1 MSRHASRRWR
11 QSGVAELN
19 DTPLVEAQ
27 GLVKVFNGTGPGVA
41 VLKGVSFSVRR
52 GELVAV
58 TGISGSG
65 KTTLLNLL
73 GCLDRPSAGRVLM
86 EGVDTESLT
95 SDQLATLRGER
106 IGFVFQHSHLLKH
119 LNALE
124 NTLLPFTLA
133 GYPPD
138 TARGMEMLE
147 AVGLAHRAQHRPAE
161 LSGGERQRVAI
172 ARALVR
178 EPDLILADEPTGSL
192 DRQTGSDIAKLLTCL
207 VGGRAGRSVVIVT
220 HQPELVVGPARQVR
234 LVDGRIE

>member
-1 MSRHASRRWR
+1 
-11 QSGVAELN
+11 VAEREHR
-19 DTPLVEAQ
+19 PLVEAQ
-27 GLVKVFNGTGPGVA
+27 GLVKVFNGAGPGVA
-41 VLKGVSFSVRR
+41 VLKGVNFSAER
-52 GELVAV
+52 GELVIL

-73 GCLDRPSAGRVLM
+73 GCLDRPSGGRVLID
-86 EGVDTESLT
+86 GLDTGSLT

-133 GYPPD
+133 NCAPEQS
-138 TARGMEMLE
+138 RGMEMLE
-147 AVGLAHRAQHRPAE
+147 AVGLAHRAHHRPAE

-178 EPDLILADEPTGSL
+178 EPDLILADEPTGNL
-192 DRQTGSDIAKLLTCL
+192 DRQTGTDIAELLAGL
-207 VGGRAGRSVVIVT
+207 VGRDAGRSVVIVT
-220 HQPELVVGPARQVR
+220 HQPELLVGPARQVR
-234 LVDGRIE
+234 LVDGWLD

>member
-1 MSRHASRRWR
+1 M
-11 QSGVAELN
+11 AER
-19 DTPLVEAQ
+19 DHTPLVEAQ
-27 GLVKVFNGTGPGVA
+27 GLVKVFNGSGPSVA
-41 VLKGVSFSVRR
+41 VLKGVNLGVER

-58 TGISGSG
+58 TGVSGSG

-73 GCLDRPSAGRVLM
+73 GCLDRPTAGRVLI
-86 EGVDTESLT
+86 EGMDTEFLT
-95 SDQLATLRGER
+95 SDELASLRGER

-133 GYPPD
+133 GFQPD
-138 TARGMEMLE
+138 SARGMRMLE
-147 AVGLAHRAQHRPAE
+147 AVGLAHRAHHRPAE

-192 DRQTGSDIAKLLTCL
+192 DSQTGKDIAELL
-207 VGGRAGRSVVIVT
+207 VGLAGGEGGRSVVIVT
-220 HQPELVVGPARQVR
+220 HQPELIGGQMRQVR
-234 LVDGRIE
+234 LVDGRLD

>member
-1 MSRHASRRWR
+1 
-11 QSGVAELN
+11 VAEH
-19 DTPLVEAQ
+19 DRTPLVEAQ
-27 GLVKVFNGTGPGVA
+27 GLVKVFNGMGPGVA
-41 VLKGVSFSVRR
+41 VLKGVNFSVGR
-52 GELVAV
+52 GELVTV

-73 GCLDRPSAGRVLM
+73 GCLDRPSAGRVLI
-86 EGVDTESLT
+86 EGLDTESLT

-133 GYPPD
+133 GHQPD
-138 TARGMEMLE
+138 VVRGMEMLE
-147 AVGLAHRAQHRPAE
+147 AVGLANRAQHRPSE
-161 LSGGERQRVAI
+161 LSGGEKQRVAI

-192 DRQTGSDIAKLLTCL
+192 DRQTGSDIAELLAGL
-207 VGGRAGRSVVIVT
+207 VGGEAGRSVVIVT
-220 HQPELVVGPARQVR
+220 HQPELITAPARQVR
-234 LVDGRIE
+234 LVDGRLD

>member
-1 MSRHASRRWR
+1 
-11 QSGVAELN
+11 VADSNL
-19 DTPLVEAQ
+19 TPLVEAE
-27 GLVKVFNGTGPGVA
+27 GLVKVYNGAGPAVA

-73 GCLDRPSAGRVLM
+73 GCLDRPSAGRVLID
-86 EGVDTESLT
+86 GVDTDSLT

-133 GYPPD
+133 GCAPD
-138 TARGMEMLE
+138 TVRGMEMLE
-147 AVGLAHRAQHRPAE
+147 AVGLANRAHHRPAE

-192 DRQTGSDIAKLLTCL
+192 DRQTGSDIAELLASL
-207 VGGRAGRSVVIVT
+207 VGGKAGRSVIIVT
-220 HQPELVVGPARQVR
+220 HQPELVARSARQVR
-234 LVDGRIE
+234 LADGRLE

>member
-1 MSRHASRRWR
+1 M
-11 QSGVAELN
+11 AEL
-19 DTPLVEAQ
+19 DHTPLVEAQ
-27 GLVKVFNGTGPGVA
+27 GLVKVFNGAGPAVA
-41 VLKGVSFSVRR
+41 VLKGVSFSVQP

-73 GCLDRPSAGRVLM
+73 GCLDRPSAGRVLI

-124 NTLLPFTLA
+124 NTLLPFIMA

-138 TARGMEMLE
+138 TVRGMEMLE
-147 AVGLAHRAQHRPAE
+147 AVGLSHRAHHRPAE
-161 LSGGERQRVAI
+161 LSGGEKQRVAI
-172 ARALVR
+172 ARAMVR

-192 DRQTGSDIAKLLTCL
+192 DRETGTDIAELLASL
-207 VGGRAGRSVVIVT
+207 VGGKAGRSVVIVT
-220 HQPELVVGPARQVR
+220 HQPELIAGSARQVR
-234 LVDGRIE
+234 LADGLLA

>member
-1 MSRHASRRWR
+1 
-11 QSGVAELN
+11 VAER
-19 DTPLVEAQ
+19 DHTPLVEAQ
-27 GLVKVFNGTGPGVA
+27 GLVKVFNGTGPSVA
-41 VLKGVSFSVRR
+41 VLKGVNLSVGR
-52 GELVAV
+52 GEMVTV

-73 GCLDRPSAGRVLM
+73 GCLDRPSAGRVLI
-86 EGVDTESLT
+86 EGLDTESLT

-133 GYPPD
+133 GYQPD
-138 TARGMEMLE
+138 VLRGMEMLE
-147 AVGLAHRAQHRPAE
+147 AVGVAHRAQHRPSE
-161 LSGGERQRVAI
+161 LSGGEKQRVAI

-192 DRQTGSDIAKLLTCL
+192 DRQTGSDIAELLAGL
-207 VGGRAGRSVVIVT
+207 VGGDAGRSVVIVT
-220 HQPELVVGPARQVR
+220 HQPELISAPARQVH
-234 LVDGRIE
+234 LVDGRLD